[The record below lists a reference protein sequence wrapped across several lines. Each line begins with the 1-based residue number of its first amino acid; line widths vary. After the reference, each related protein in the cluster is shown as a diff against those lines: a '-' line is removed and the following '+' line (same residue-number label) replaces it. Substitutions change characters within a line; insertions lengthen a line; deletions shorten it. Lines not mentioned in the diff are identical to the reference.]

1 MDKTKRTDTTKKTDR
16 TKKKDSTAASNPPIL
31 GLGAYFSQVNSKD
44 VFFHHELMFA
54 IALEFQLVSRKIPQM
69 KTNKMLFFSF
79 DAWKS
84 IHQNINKFLVVLNL
98 AEVDCL
104 RQAHDDVGI
113 VFCSK

>member
-1 MDKTKRTDTTKKTDR
+1 MDKMKRTDMTKKTDR
-16 TKKKDSTAASNPPIL
+16 TKKKDSTAASNPQFWAWVHIFL
-31 GLGAYFSQVNSKD
+31 KLTARMF
-44 VFFHHELMFA
+44 FFHHELMFA

-84 IHQNINKFLVVLNL
+84 IHQNINKFHVVLNL

-104 RQAHDDVGI
+104 RQDSIKVYI
-113 VFCSK
+113 I